1 MFIPQNKSKRLSLDK
16 IGQLEEDLELNP
28 LDYNKW
34 QKLIDQLIIKDNQEQ
49 VRNTFD
55 KYLKIF
61 KFDGASWCKYIKYE
75 LNRDEKEKVENLFQQ
90 CLGITDNV
98 ELCRLY
104 VDYVRGV
111 TDFVTGGEKARGVV
125 VQAFEFA
132 INKVGID
139 ITSESLW
146 QDYIQFLQS
155 WNPNA
160 NWEQQ
165 QKIDLIR
172 KVYKKFLTIPTENI
186 EVSWSQYTKWEN
198 ELNPATA
205 SKFISEK
212 SGEFMLAR
220 SWNTE
225 FNRITDK
232 SLKRNLNPGDHN
244 DEDVVKQ
251 LKYWLRWLE
260 LEKENKLE
268 LKDETVNDKR
278 IQYVYKQATYA
289 LPFVPEIW
297 FQYVKYLLVQNEEGN
312 LQESIRLLKEGG
324 LVLNPKSMLLTFQLA
339 ELYERDNSFNNTKIV
354 FKNLL
359 DALQKDYNS
368 VANQIAELKERID
381 PATDKDNIQEDDDEN
396 EEEEEEDNDNDNDN
410 DNGGDL
416 KQQPPSKKLKL
427 NPNGGQNGSN
437 SENNG
442 EAVSAPSSSVKL
454 PQVYRIS
461 LADSKQLLSFENEQ
475 KRLSDAITLTYVKFM
490 IASKRSEGI
499 KEARNVFKQARKF
512 TDIGYQIFIESA
524 LLEHYSDK
532 KSTALKIFDLGK
544 KNFATNGKFL
554 LNYLDYL
561 IMINDVDTMRT
572 VIQSSDANFTK
583 EIGNLQEE
591 LKLTN
596 LDPITRKKLEK
607 QITNLKKFLKQL
619 YKKYISFAA
628 TFLSLDVTHSFAK
641 KCEQLFP
648 KDDPIDL
655 FTDRYK
661 LDNINI
667 IKKDELGR
675 DDILTSFDGII
686 DEEELQRL
694 KRRKLSNGGGS
705 SSSYSFNEEES
716 KSAVKNI
723 EEQKT
728 RIQQEQDQENQGIN
742 KPEESFVGPSIIAL
756 MSALPNASYFGLPS
770 ESVFN
775 SEKLVTLFANL
786 SNIPLQ

>member
-251 LKYWLRWLE
+251 LKYWLRWL
-260 LEKENKLE
+260 
-268 LKDETVNDKR
+268 
-278 IQYVYKQATYA
+278 
-289 LPFVPEIW
+289 
-297 FQYVKYLLVQNEEGN
+297 
-312 LQESIRLLKEGG
+312 
-324 LVLNPKSMLLTFQLA
+324 
-339 ELYERDNSFNNTKIV
+339 
-354 FKNLL
+354 
-359 DALQKDYNS
+359 
-368 VANQIAELKERID
+368 
-381 PATDKDNIQEDDDEN
+381 
-396 EEEEEEDNDNDNDN
+396 
-410 DNGGDL
+410 
-416 KQQPPSKKLKL
+416 
-427 NPNGGQNGSN
+427 
-437 SENNG
+437 
-442 EAVSAPSSSVKL
+442 
-454 PQVYRIS
+454 
-461 LADSKQLLSFENEQ
+461 
-475 KRLSDAITLTYVKFM
+475 
-490 IASKRSEGI
+490 
-499 KEARNVFKQARKF
+499 
-512 TDIGYQIFIESA
+512 
-524 LLEHYSDK
+524 
-532 KSTALKIFDLGK
+532 
-544 KNFATNGKFL
+544 
-554 LNYLDYL
+554 
-561 IMINDVDTMRT
+561 
-572 VIQSSDANFTK
+572 
-583 EIGNLQEE
+583 
-591 LKLTN
+591 
-596 LDPITRKKLEK
+596 
-607 QITNLKKFLKQL
+607 
-619 YKKYISFAA
+619 
-628 TFLSLDVTHSFAK
+628 
-641 KCEQLFP
+641 
-648 KDDPIDL
+648 
-655 FTDRYK
+655 
-661 LDNINI
+661 
-667 IKKDELGR
+667 
-675 DDILTSFDGII
+675 
-686 DEEELQRL
+686 
-694 KRRKLSNGGGS
+694 
-705 SSSYSFNEEES
+705 
-716 KSAVKNI
+716 
-723 EEQKT
+723 
-728 RIQQEQDQENQGIN
+728 
-742 KPEESFVGPSIIAL
+742 
-756 MSALPNASYFGLPS
+756 
-770 ESVFN
+770 
-775 SEKLVTLFANL
+775 
-786 SNIPLQ
+786 